1 MREEDITL
9 IDVRP
14 EGEYQAGHIPGALS
28 IPIARLKRRLA
39 DIPRGR
45 EVVAYCR
52 GPYCVYSVEAV
63 SILRKHGYRARR
75 AEEGLPD
82 WQASGLPIAV
92 GE

>member
-1 MREEDITL
+1 MREGDVTV

-14 EGEYQAGHIPGALS
+14 EEEYRAAHIPGALS
-28 IPIARLKRRLA
+28 IPVTQLRRRLA
-39 DIPRGR
+39 EIPKKK

-63 SILRKHGYRARR
+63 GVLRKHGYRARR
-75 AEEGLPD
+75 AEEGVPA
-82 WQASGLPIAV
+82 WRASGMPVAA